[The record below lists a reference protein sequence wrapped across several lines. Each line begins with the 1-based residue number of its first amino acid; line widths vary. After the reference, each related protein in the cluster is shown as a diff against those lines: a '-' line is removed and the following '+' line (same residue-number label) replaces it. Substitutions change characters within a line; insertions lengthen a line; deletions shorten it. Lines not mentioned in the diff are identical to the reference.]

1 MIRFIYDEAGHEIQA
16 TASGSVVEMTTG
28 LGVLINISYN
38 LIRSQSPLMAER
50 FKRSL
55 IITVHPDSP
64 TWDKDNV
71 PDPSVGVKFVRFSN
85 NQKEDL
91 RG

>member
-16 TASGSVVEMTTG
+16 AASGCATEIAAE

-38 LIRSQSPLMAER
+38 LMRTRSPEMAEF
-50 FKRSL
+50 FKHRL
-55 IITVHPDSP
+55 TLTMHPDSP